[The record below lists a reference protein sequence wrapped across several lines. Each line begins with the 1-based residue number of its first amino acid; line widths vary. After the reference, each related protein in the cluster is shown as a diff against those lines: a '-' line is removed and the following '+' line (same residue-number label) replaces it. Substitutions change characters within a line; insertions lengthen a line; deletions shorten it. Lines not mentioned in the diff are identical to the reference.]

1 MNILFESHKNKTV
14 HYFLNEST
22 EEFYNLSLSFCEE
35 NQKERRK
42 AVNSN
47 LMQLLEKFLEL
58 VSEASGNFIFIF
70 SPSTKQAKSFKTI
83 GACTPRSDLIS
94 QTFKKYSSG
103 GDPIPLM

>member
-22 EEFYNLSLSFCEE
+22 EEFHNLSLSFCEE

-47 LMQLLEKFLEL
+47 LMQLSKEFSEL
-58 VSEASGNFIFIF
+58 VSVLKEARRNFIFIF
-70 SPSTKQAKSFKTI
+70 SLEQSRLKI
-83 GACTPRSDLIS
+83 
-94 QTFKKYSSG
+94 
-103 GDPIPLM
+103 